1 MRILLD
7 THVFLWLIT
16 GDAKLPAPFLGPIR
30 DPENEVYLSVVS
42 LWEISTKY
50 QLGKLPLPSPPQE
63 YIPKQRELH
72 QIASLPLTESD
83 LTHLPDL
90 PRIHRDPFD
99 RILVCQTIGN
109 KTTIATVDPLIMA
122 YEVDSL

>member
-16 GDAKLPAPFLGPIR
+16 GDSNLPSRFVEPIR
-30 DPENEVYLSVVS
+30 DNKNQVFLSVAS
-42 LWEISTKY
+42 FWEIATKY
-50 QLGKLPLPSPPQE
+50 QIGKLHLPSSPQE

-72 QIASLPLTESD
+72 QIASLPLVESD

-99 RILVCQTIGN
+99 RILICQAIAN
-109 KTTIATVDPLIMA
+109 ELTIATVDPKFGDYGVECM
-122 YEVDSL
+122 